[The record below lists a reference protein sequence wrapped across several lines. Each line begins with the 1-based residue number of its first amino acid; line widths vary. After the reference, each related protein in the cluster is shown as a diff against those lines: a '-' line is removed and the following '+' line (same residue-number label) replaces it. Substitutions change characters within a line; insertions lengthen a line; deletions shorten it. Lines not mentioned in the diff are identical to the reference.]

1 MAIASNRIEL
11 ITKYSPQ
18 AWDKVYKQE
27 SMSSLLDTATFKI
40 EFTGAKTVR
49 IGKWQNGGLK
59 DYYRNNIGDARIDY
73 NGISAG
79 ENNSTVDGNA
89 KLLNQ
94 SEFVGHP
101 GFGYQR
107 SATRFVWEEFT
118 LKCDRAAAFQIE
130 QFDNE
135 ESGERLITEGVKEIS
150 RTTITPEVDA
160 YCFSTL
166 ASFTSTDLKNRVEF
180 DPFTPVSGDDRVR
193 PLAALNSAFLYFAN
207 REVTVRDQL
216 FFVSPTFMNAL
227 RQSTEV
233 TKFLAQTDFDN
244 KDISFTIT
252 KYEGRQLVE
261 VAPERFRTNIVLF
274 GQEGFTW
281 GQGSQA
287 INFLGV
293 SKEAVTHIVKYEK
306 VKVISGD
313 LNLAGNGFD
322 GYTIYARIYHDV
334 FVPDNKRIGI
344 YCSLVPAAAG
354 DTTLEDIRT
363 VETALDAENKVS
375 VLNYYPADKMVFFGK
390 SESSVSVGATV
401 AAGDY
406 SAVAVGDTLAPA
418 AAANKDY
425 YIYALDSNRTVLAVK
440 KVTAI
445 YSA

>member
-11 ITKYSPQ
+11 ITKYSPT

-27 SMSSLLDTATFKI
+27 SMSSLLDTSTFKI

-49 IGKWQNGGLK
+49 IGKWQNGGMK
-59 DYYRNNIGDARIDY
+59 DYYRNNVGDARIDY
-73 NGISAG
+73 NGMAG
-79 ENNSTVDGNA
+79 AAANTIDGNA
-89 KLLNQ
+89 AQLGGQNA
-94 SEFVGHP
+94 FVGHP

-107 SATRFVWEEFT
+107 SATRFVWEDFT

-150 RTTITPEVDA
+150 RTTIVPEVDA

-166 ASFTSTDLKNRVEF
+166 AGYTSASLGNRVEF
-180 DPFTPVSGDDRVR
+180 SLTTPLQGDQYIK
-193 PLAALNSAFLYFAN
+193 PLQALNSAFLWFSN
-207 REVTVRDQL
+207 HEVTVNNQL

-227 RQSTEV
+227 RQSQEV

-261 VAPERFRTNIVLF
+261 VVPERFRTNIQLF
-274 GQEGFTW
+274 GQEGFSW
-281 GQGSQA
+281 GAGSQA

-293 SKEAVTHIVKYEK
+293 SKEAATHIVKYEK
-306 VKVISGD
+306 IKVISGD

-334 FVPDNKRIGI
+334 FVPDNKRVGI
-344 YCSLVPAAAG
+344 YCCLVPAA
-354 DTTLEDIRT
+354 DTVNNSTNIFRA
-363 VETALDAENKVS
+363 VEATLDADNV
-375 VLNYYPADKMVFFGK
+375 VNALNYFPGDKMVFFGK
-390 SESSVSVGATV
+390 SESAVTVGSTI
-401 AAGDY
+401 AANAY
-406 SAVAVGDTLAPA
+406 SAVAIGDELAA
-418 AAANKDY
+418 GSNADKTY
-425 YIYALDSNRTVLAVK
+425 YIYAMDSDRLVLAVNT
-440 KVTAI
+440 VTAK
-445 YSA
+445 AE

>member
-1 MAIASNRIEL
+1 METYWL
-11 ITKYSPQ
+11 
-18 AWDKVYKQE
+18 
-27 SMSSLLDTATFKI
+27 
-40 EFTGAKTVR
+40 
-49 IGKWQNGGLK
+49 
-59 DYYRNNIGDARIDY
+59 
-73 NGISAG
+73 
-79 ENNSTVDGNA
+79 
-89 KLLNQ
+89 
-94 SEFVGHP
+94 
-101 GFGYQR
+101 
-107 SATRFVWEEFT
+107 
-118 LKCDRAAAFQIE
+118 
-130 QFDNE
+130 
-135 ESGERLITEGVKEIS
+135 
-150 RTTITPEVDA
+150 TTTEVDA
-160 YCFSTL
+160 YCFSTI
-166 ASFTSTDLKNRVEF
+166 ASFTSADLGNRVEYNVF
-180 DPFTPVSGDDRVR
+180 SSTADDHK
-193 PLAALNSAFLYFAN
+193 PLEQLNNAFLYFAN
-207 REVTVRDQL
+207 HEVTVKDQL
-216 FFVSPTFMNAL
+216 FFVSPTFMNDL
-227 RQSTEV
+227 RQSKEV

-344 YCSLVPAAAG
+344 YCSLVPTG
-354 DTTLEDIRT
+354 DTVLQSIRA
-363 VETALDAENKVS
+363 VETSLDANNQVA

-390 SESSVSVGATV
+390 SETSVSVGATV